1 MVYFATYGA
10 SASAVTLNVFKFY
23 LGGVLPQ
30 QGGFMTFS
38 AKLSAAVRAK
48 KTPVLVGIDP
58 RFKSI
63 PECLKTGVS
72 EYDLKGVA
80 NVYRTFSF
88 RILDVIAPYVACVK
102 PQLAFFEAV
111 GPYGMLA
118 LADVIEYARK
128 LGLVVILDG
137 KRNDIGSTAEGYA
150 AAYLGESSA
159 WKGDALTVS
168 PYLGEDSVLPFVN
181 VAQQNDAGIFVLVKT
196 SNPGGGMLQDLVA
209 DGRTIFQHTAD
220 WVEKTAAEFARE
232 KGEKYGAVGAVVGA
246 TYPEQLAE
254 LRKRMPHAWL
264 LVPGF
269 GAQGGTVQDV
279 AHAFDEDG
287 LGAIINNS
295 RGIIFAHARKD
306 YAGKFA
312 DSDWEKAVET
322 AVLEMKAQFADFIR

>member
-1 MVYFATYGA
+1 
-10 SASAVTLNVFKFY
+10 
-23 LGGVLPQ
+23 
-30 QGGFMTFS
+30 MTFS
-38 AKLSAAVRAK
+38 AKLSAALRAK

-58 RFKSI
+58 RFSMI
-63 PECLKTGVS
+63 PECLKKGACAD
-72 EYDLKGVA
+72 DLKGVA
-80 NVYRTFSF
+80 SVYRTFSC
-88 RILDVIAPYVACVK
+88 RILDVIAPHVACIK

-150 AAYLGESSA
+150 AAYLGEKSA

-168 PYLGEDSVLPFVN
+168 PYLGEDSIQPFVK
-181 VAQQNDAGIFVLVKT
+181 VAEQNDAGIFVLVKT
-196 SNPGGGMLQDLVA
+196 SNPGGGMLQDLSAGGKTVY
-209 DGRTIFQHTAD
+209 QHTAD
-220 WVEKTAAEFARE
+220 WVERTAAAFAE
-232 KGEKYGAVGAVVGA
+232 STGEKYGAVGAVVGA

-269 GAQGGTVQDV
+269 GAQGGTVRDV
-279 AHAFDEDG
+279 AHAFDSEG

-295 RGIIFAHARKD
+295 RGIIFAQARKD
-306 YAGKFA
+306 YAGRFA
-312 DSDWEKAVET
+312 DAEWEKAVET
-322 AVLEMKAQFADFIR
+322 AVLEMKAQFAEFIRI